1 MHVLYNNVLCSMS
14 SGSSGSSNS
23 SSGSSSASGSG
34 SDKSQKEEE
43 PVEDDNAAPDE
54 GMYLAEDG
62 QWYYEDEEVR

>member
-1 MHVLYNNVLCSMS
+1 MS

-23 SSGSSSASGSG
+23 SAGASSASGSG
-34 SDKSQKEEE
+34 SNKSQKEEE